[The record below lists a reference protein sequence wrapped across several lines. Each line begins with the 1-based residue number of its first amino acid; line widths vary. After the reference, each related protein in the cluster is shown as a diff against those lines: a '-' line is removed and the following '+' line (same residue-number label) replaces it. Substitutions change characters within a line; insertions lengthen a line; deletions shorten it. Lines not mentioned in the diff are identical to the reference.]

1 MKRHHSSVCPLGHL
15 CLYSL
20 WSFDQ
25 QLADEVHGQL
35 RHPGEG
41 VPAVVHVDLRHV
53 QVRLL
58 LVVPGE
64 WRLARHQH
72 VGYYT
77 HTPGEWKQSQNTRL
91 EQLFYSNDFSQQG
104 SEKQREEKKY
114 EVLQSCFET
123 SCASLSHFVLLLD

>member
-1 MKRHHSSVCPLGHL
+1 MERHHPCVCSQSLL

-77 HTPGEWKQSQNTRL
+77 HAPEEWKHVERTESKR
-91 EQLFYSNDFSQQG
+91 EAGAAVLF
-104 SEKQREEKKY
+104 
-114 EVLQSCFET
+114 
-123 SCASLSHFVLLLD
+123 